1 MACDQT
7 VATLTLRLARWS
19 PDVAAD
25 MARLPECDPTV
36 SPDWFRAQVEAGG
49 LKVLTAENED
59 GEHVGTLLVRTEAG
73 DLGKEFVIVAAA
85 GGYEGVDLTAA
96 ILPTLE
102 RLAREGGCCTV
113 RVHTMRPGLVRKLGR
128 MGYATSEIVMR
139 RVIAH
144 VQ

>member
-1 MACDQT
+1 MVGDQT
-7 VATLTLRLARWS
+7 VATLTLRLTRWS
-19 PDVAAD
+19 PTVAAD
-25 MARLPECDPTV
+25 MARLPECDPTI
-36 SPDWFRAQVEAGG
+36 SPDWFRAQIEAGG
-49 LKVLTAENED
+49 LKALTAESDD
-59 GEHVGTLLVRTEAG
+59 GEHVGTVLVRTEAG

-85 GGYEGVDLTAA
+85 GSYEGLDLTAA
-96 ILPTLE
+96 ILPALE
-102 RLAREGGCCTV
+102 RLARDEGCVTV